1 MDGQV
6 HEQSSAQVIKE
17 NAVGSREA
25 IQHMKAIRE
34 QVRLGGGEKRIE
46 QQHEKGKLTAR
57 ERLQALLDQDSFVE
71 HQHYSRGR
79 ALMFGLA
86 DKRHHG
92 DGVASGSGLVDGRQV
107 FVSSQDFTVLG
118 GSLGEMHADRI
129 AVAQELS
136 LETRTPFIQINDSG
150 GARIQEGVLSLHGYA
165 RIFRANTLASGV
177 VPQISVILGP
187 CAGGA
192 VYSPGITD
200 FVFMVDGVSNMYI
213 TGPDVIRAV
222 TGEEITHEELG
233 GAKAHSANSGN
244 AHFRYAN
251 EAECMAGVRQLL
263 SYLPP
268 SNEEQPPVV
277 DTGDPVDRLTPDI
290 LEIVPDEE
298 RRSYDVRTVIS
309 SVFDQGSFMEV
320 HQDYARNVVVGFARL
335 GGNTVGI
342 FANQPAVLAAALD
355 INASDKAARFI
366 RFCDAF
372 NIPIISLADVPGF
385 LPGVN
390 QEHGGIIRHGAKVL
404 YAIAEATVPKIALV
418 MRKAYG
424 GAFIAMAAKGL
435 GYDRVLSWPMAQIAV
450 MGAEGAAN
458 IIFRRDI
465 AEADDSEQARAEKIR
480 EFKEEVM
487 DPFVAA
493 GYGYVDD
500 VIDPTYTRSEL
511 MRSLEMLSRKR
522 QDRPRRKHGN
532 IPL

>member
-1 MDGQV
+1 MTNHDSV
-6 HEQSSAQVIKE
+6 
-17 NAVGSREA
+17 
-25 IQHMKAIRE
+25 QHMKA
-34 QVRLGGGEKRIE
+34 VRAHLYEGGGEARVQ

-57 ERLQALLDQDSFVE
+57 ERLQLFLDNASFVE
-71 HQHYSRGR
+71 HQTFSRGR
-79 ALMFGLA
+79 ATMFGLA
-86 DKRHHG
+86 DKRQPG
-92 DGVASGSGLVDGRQV
+92 DGVVTGSGLVDGRQV

-129 AVAQELS
+129 AEAQELS
-136 LETRTPFIQINDSG
+136 VTTGTPFVQINDSG

-177 VPQISVILGP
+177 VPQLSVILGP

-200 FVFMVDGVSNMYI
+200 FVFMVDNVSNMYI

-222 TGEEITHEELG
+222 TGEQISHEELG
-233 GAKAHSANSGN
+233 GAHAHAAKSGN
-244 AHFRYAN
+244 AHFRYAS
-251 EAECMAGVRQLL
+251 EQECIAGVRKLL
-263 SYLPP
+263 SYLP
-268 SNEEQPPVV
+268 SNNKETPPVV
-277 DTGDPVDRLTPDI
+277 VNGDPVDRTTP
-290 LEIVPDEE
+290 EITELIPEEE
-298 RRSYDVRTVIS
+298 RRGFDVRDVIAT
-309 SVFDQGSFMEV
+309 VFDHGSFMEV
-320 HQDYARNVVVGFARL
+320 HADFARNVVVGFARL
-335 GGNTVGI
+335 NGRTVGI
-342 FANQPAVLAAALD
+342 FANQPKVLAAALD
-355 INASDKAARFI
+355 INSSDKGARFI

-372 NIPIISLADVPGF
+372 NIPVISMVDVPGF

-404 YAIAEATVPKIALV
+404 YAIAEATVPKISLI

-424 GAFIAMAAKGL
+424 GAYIAMAAKGL
-435 GYDRVLSWPMAQIAV
+435 GYDRVLAWPFSQIAV

-458 IIFRRDI
+458 IVFRREISSAPDP
-465 AEADDSEQARAEKIR
+465 AAARDEKIR

-500 VIDPTYTRSEL
+500 VIDPIHTRSEL
-511 MRSLEMLSRKR
+511 IRSLEMLIRKEKGI
-522 QDRPRRKHGN
+522 PSRKHGN

>member
-1 MDGQV
+1 
-6 HEQSSAQVIKE
+6 
-17 NAVGSREA
+17 
-25 IQHMKAIRE
+25 MKTIRE
-34 QVRLGGGEKRIE
+34 QVRIGGGEEKIQ
-46 QQHEKGKLTAR
+46 QQHDKGKLTAR
-57 ERLQALLDQDSFVE
+57 ERLDVLLDKDSFVE

-79 ALMFGLA
+79 ATMFGLA
-86 DKRHHG
+86 DKRLHG
-92 DGVASGSGLVDGRQV
+92 DGVVSGSGLIGGRRV
-107 FVSSQDFTVLG
+107 YFSSQDFTVLG

-129 AVAQELS
+129 ATAQELS
-136 LETRTPFIQINDSG
+136 LNTRTPFIQINDSG

-200 FVFMVDGVSNMYI
+200 FVFMVDKVSNMYI
-213 TGPDVIRAV
+213 TGPDVIKAV
-222 TGEEITHEELG
+222 TGEQISHEELG
-233 GAKAHSANSGN
+233 GAKAHAANSGN

-251 EAECMAGVRQLL
+251 EQQCMAAVKHLL
-263 SYLPP
+263 SYLP
-268 SNEEQPPVV
+268 SSADEQPPVV
-277 DTGDPVDRLTPDI
+277 DTGDPVDRRTPEI
-290 LEIVPDEE
+290 MEIVPEEE
-298 RRSYDVRTVIS
+298 RRSFDVRTVIG
-309 SVFDQGSFMEV
+309 VIFDKGSFLEV
-320 HQDYARNVVVGFARL
+320 HKDYARNVVVGFARL
-335 GGNTVGI
+335 GGRTVGI
-342 FANQPAVLAAALD
+342 FANQPSVFAAALD

-385 LPGVN
+385 LPGVA

-404 YAIAEATVPKIALV
+404 YAIAEATVPKISLI

-450 MGAEGAAN
+450 MGAEGAASV
-458 IIFRRDI
+458 IFRREI
-465 AEADDSEQARAEKIR
+465 NGAEDPNAARQQKIQ

-487 DPFVAA
+487 DPLVAA

-500 VIDPTYTRSEL
+500 VIDPEESRIAL
-511 MRSLEMLSRKR
+511 VKSLEMLKTKKVESV
-522 QDRPRRKHGN
+522 RRKHGN

>member
-1 MDGQV
+1 
-6 HEQSSAQVIKE
+6 
-17 NAVGSREA
+17 
-25 IQHMKAIRE
+25 QHMKTIRE
-34 QVRLGGGEKRIE
+34 QVRLGGGEARIE
-46 QQHEKGKLTAR
+46 QQHQKGKHTAR
-57 ERLQALLDQDSFVE
+57 ERLQAILDEGSFVE

-79 ALMFGLA
+79 STMFGLG
-86 DKRHHG
+86 DKRIHG
-92 DGVASGSGLVDGRQV
+92 DGVATGSGLVEGRQV

-129 AVAQELS
+129 ATAQELS

-150 GARIQEGVLSLHGYA
+150 GARIQEGILSLHGYG

-200 FVFMVDGVSNMYI
+200 FVFMVDQVSNMYI

-222 TGEEITHEELG
+222 TGEEISHEELG
-233 GAKAHSANSGN
+233 GAGAHAGKSGN
-244 AHFRYAN
+244 AHFRYAS
-251 EAECMAGVRQLL
+251 EEECIAGVRQLL
-263 SYLPP
+263 SYLPQH
-268 SNEEQPPVV
+268 NGEAPPVV
-277 DTGDPVDRLTPDI
+277 DTGDPVDRTTPELLDLI
-290 LEIVPDEE
+290 PEEE
-298 RRSYDVRTVIS
+298 RRGYDVRSVIA
-309 SVFDQGSFMEV
+309 SVFDRESFLEV
-320 HQDYARNVVVGFARL
+320 QRDYAPNVVVGFARL
-335 GGNTVGI
+335 GGRTVGI

-355 INASDKAARFI
+355 IDSSDKGARFI

-372 NIPIISLADVPGF
+372 NIPIVSLVDVPGF

-404 YAIAEATVPKIALV
+404 YAIAEATVPKVSLV

-424 GAFIAMAAKGL
+424 GAYIAMASKGL

-465 AEADDSEQARAEKIR
+465 AEAENPEAARAAKIE
-480 EFKEEVM
+480 EFKGEVM

-500 VIDPTYTRSEL
+500 VIDPSYTRGEL
-511 MRSLEMLSRKR
+511 ARSLAMLERKR
-522 QDRPRRKHGN
+522 QERPGRKHGN

>member
-1 MDGQV
+1 MGNRD
-6 HEQSSAQVIKE
+6 
-17 NAVGSREA
+17 A

-34 QVRLGGGEKRIE
+34 QVHLGGGEKRIE

-57 ERLQALLDQDSFVE
+57 ERLQSLLDENSFVE

-79 ALMFGLA
+79 ALMFGLE
-86 DKRHHG
+86 DKRLPG

-129 AVAQELS
+129 ATAQELS

-150 GARIQEGVLSLHGYA
+150 GARIQEGILSLHGYG

-200 FVFMVDGVSNMYI
+200 FVFMVDKVSNMYI

-222 TGEEITHEELG
+222 TGEQISHEDLG
-233 GAKAHSANSGN
+233 GATAHAARSGN
-244 AHFRYAN
+244 AHFRYAS
-251 EAECMAGVRQLL
+251 EADCMDGVRRLL
-263 SYLPP
+263 SYLPQ
-268 SNEEQPPVV
+268 SNEEQPPLV
-277 DTGDPVDRLTPDI
+277 DTGDPPDRPTPELID
-290 LEIVPDEE
+290 IVPEEE
-298 RRSYDVRTVIS
+298 RRGYDVRTVIAS
-309 SVFDQGSFMEV
+309 IFDVDSFMEV
-320 HQDYARNVVVGFARL
+320 HKDFATNVVVGFARL
-335 GGNTVGI
+335 AGRTVGI
-342 FANQPAVLAAALD
+342 FANQPSVLAAALD
-355 INASDKAARFI
+355 INSSDKGARFI

-404 YAIAEATVPKIALV
+404 YAIAEATVPKISLV

-424 GAFIAMAAKGL
+424 GAFIAMASKAL

-450 MGAEGAAN
+450 MGAEGAAS
-458 IIFRRDI
+458 IIFRREI
-465 AEADDSEQARAEKIR
+465 ADADDPDAKRQEKIQ
-480 EFKEEVM
+480 EFKNEVM

-493 GYGYVDD
+493 GYGFVDD
-500 VIDPTYTRSEL
+500 IIDPTYTRGEL
-511 MRSLEMLSRKR
+511 VRSLEMLSRKR
-522 QDRPRRKHGN
+522 QQLPSRKHGN